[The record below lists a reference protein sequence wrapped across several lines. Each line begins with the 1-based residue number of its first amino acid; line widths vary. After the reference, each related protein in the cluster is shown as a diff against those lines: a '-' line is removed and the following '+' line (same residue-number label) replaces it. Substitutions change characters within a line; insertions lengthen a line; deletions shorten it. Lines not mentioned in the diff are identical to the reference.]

1 MSTAYL
7 RARDHLQQA
16 AAILQGTDSRSR
28 QLLHIVLRTISLID
42 DMPPPKPKPVSNVVD
57 FVEFKDRSAR
67 HH

>member
-16 AAILQGTDSRSR
+16 AAILQGTDGRSR

-42 DMPPPKPKPVSNVVD
+42 DMPPPAARPVSNVLD
-57 FVEFKDRSAR
+57 FVEFKDRFQR
-67 HH
+67 HS